1 MIHSTFD
8 MIFSCSSHSNIWI
21 PCKQI
26 NDLSALMFLRPPS
39 GRSSWNL
46 DSAVIHKSSSS
57 SRQLHQPLT
66 SRQELNRLDQQYSP
80 SNPLSFTHCRMAG
93 PLLAG
98 RHETLPGP
106 MQVAQQRVNERGQ
119 WKNKFEF
126 ILTVAGAI
134 VGLGNIWRFPYL
146 CYKNGGGAFFI
157 PYILYLVTCGIP
169 LFILETALGQYTSQ
183 GGITCWRKICPLFE
197 GMGYAAQ
204 VITIYGCMTYI
215 VILVWAFLYLFSSFT
230 ADLPWANCNNAWN
243 TDFCVTFGTK
253 NASTNWTV
261 PLLNVSSSVVEFWHR
276 RVLRMS
282 DGIESLGGIRWELA
296 LCLLLSWAICYFCI
310 WKGVRS
316 TGKAAYFT
324 ATFPYVMLAVLF
336 VRGVTLPGAKDG
348 IFYYLYP
355 NVTRLADPQ
364 VWMDAGTQ
372 IFYSYAI
379 CLGYLT
385 SLGSYNKYNNNCY
398 KDSFYLC
405 LLNSGTSFVS
415 GFAIFSI
422 LGYMAGEQGVDISVV
437 AESGPGL
444 VFIVYPQAVSLL
456 PCPQFW
462 AICFFTMIILLGVD
476 SQFVALESLMTSV
489 TDFNPNLIRKGYRRE
504 LLLLLICCCCYL
516 VGLIMITEGGLYII
530 QLFDHYVCS
539 GATLLLLSICQ
550 SLSIGW
556 IYGAERFC
564 DNIEDMIGYRPSSLL
579 KYCWLYITPTIG
591 TVTFVF
597 SLLKYSPLK
606 FNNTYVYP
614 WWAYGLGWILAMS
627 SLSLIPITMVYKL
640 YQAKGTF
647 WQVSDI
653 I

>member
-1 MIHSTFD
+1 M
-8 MIFSCSSHSNIWI
+8 
-21 PCKQI
+21 
-26 NDLSALMFLRPPS
+26 A
-39 GRSSWNL
+39 
-46 DSAVIHKSSSS
+46 A
-57 SRQLHQPLT
+57 
-66 SRQELNRLDQQYSP
+66 
-80 SNPLSFTHCRMAG
+80 PLSV
-93 PLLAG
+93 G
-98 RHETLPGP
+98 RHELLPGS
-106 MQVAQQRVNERGQ
+106 VHYTQQRVKERGQ
-119 WKNKFEF
+119 WDSKMEF

-134 VGLGNIWRFPYL
+134 IGLGNIWRFPYL

-197 GMGYAAQ
+197 GLGYAAQ

-215 VILVWAFLYLFSSFT
+215 VILAWAFHYLFSSFT
-230 ADLPWANCNNAWN
+230 VDLPWANCNNDWN
-243 TDFCVTFGTK
+243 TDACVTFGT
-253 NASTNWTV
+253 NNVTSNWTV
-261 PLLNVSSSVVEFWHR
+261 PLLNTSSSVVEFWQR
-276 RVLRMS
+276 RVLRIS

-316 TGKAAYFT
+316 TGKAACFT
-324 ATFPYVMLAVLF
+324 ATFPYVMLLVLF
-336 VRGVTLPGAKDG
+336 VRGVTLPGAIDG
-348 IFYYLYP
+348 IFYYMYP
-355 NVTRLADPQ
+355 NATRLADPQ

-372 IFYSYAI
+372 VFFSYAI

-405 LLNSGTSFVS
+405 LLNSGTSFLS

-422 LGYMAGEQGVDISVV
+422 LGYMAGEQGVDISMV

-462 AICFFTMIILLGVD
+462 AVCFFTMIILLGLD
-476 SQFVALESLMTSV
+476 SQFVGLESLMTSV
-489 TDFNPNLIRKGYRRE
+489 TDVYPNVLRKGHRRE
-504 LLLLLICCCCYL
+504 LLLLLICCCCCL
-516 VGLIMITEGGLYII
+516 VGLIMVTEGGLYII

-550 SLSIGW
+550 SFSIGW

-564 DNIEDMIGYRPSSLL
+564 DNIEDMIGYRPSSLV
-579 KYCWLYITPTIG
+579 KYCWLYITPTMCTG
-591 TVTFVF
+591 TFVF
-597 SLLKYSPLK
+597 SVLKYSPLK

-614 WWAYGLGWILAMS
+614 WWAYGLGWFLAMS

-640 YQAKGTF
+640 YRGQGTF
-647 WQVSDI
+647 WHVSGISDFLLNI
-653 I
+653 STRVKNDLLLH

>member
-1 MIHSTFD
+1 MAAS
-8 MIFSCSSHSNIWI
+8 
-21 PCKQI
+21 
-26 NDLSALMFLRPPS
+26 LSA
-39 GRSSWNL
+39 G
-46 DSAVIHKSSSS
+46 K
-57 SRQLHQPLT
+57 
-66 SRQELNRLDQQYSP
+66 
-80 SNPLSFTHCRMAG
+80 
-93 PLLAG
+93 
-98 RHETLPGP
+98 HETLPGP
-106 MQVAQQRVNERGQ
+106 VQDTQQSVKERGQ
-119 WKNKFEF
+119 WDSKMEF

-134 VGLGNIWRFPYL
+134 IGLGNIWRFPYL

-183 GGITCWRKICPLFE
+183 GGITCWRKICPVFE

-215 VILVWAFLYLFSSFT
+215 VILAWAFLYLFSSFSV
-230 ADLPWANCNNAWN
+230 DLPWANCNNAA
-243 TDFCVTFGTK
+243 THLHTIHFLLGIKCIAV
-253 NASTNWTV
+253 STIS
-261 PLLNVSSSVVEFWHR
+261 PYRR
-276 RVLRMS
+276 RVLRIS

-296 LCLLLSWAICYFCI
+296 LCLLLSWIVCYFCI
-310 WKGVRS
+310 WKGVKS
-316 TGKAAYFT
+316 TGKAAYVT
-324 ATFPYVMLAVLF
+324 ATFPYVMLVVLF

-355 NVTRLADPQ
+355 NTTRLADPQ

-379 CLGYLT
+379 GLGYLT

-422 LGYMAGEQGVDISVV
+422 LGHMAREQGVDISVV

-462 AICFFTMIILLGVD
+462 AVCFFSMIILLGVD
-476 SQFVALESLMTSV
+476 SQFVGLESLMTSV
-489 TDFNPNLIRKGYRRE
+489 TDVYPNLIRKGYRRE
-504 LLLLLICCCCYL
+504 MLLLLICCCCYL
-516 VGLIMITEGGLYII
+516 VGLIMVTEGGLYII

-564 DNIEDMIGYRPSSLL
+564 DNIEDMIGYRPSSLV
-579 KYCWLYITPTIG
+579 KYCWLYITPTIC
-591 TVTFVF
+591 T
-597 SLLKYSPLK
+597 YSPLK
-606 FNNTYVYP
+606 FNNTYLYP
-614 WWAYGLGWILAMS
+614 WWAYWLGWFLAMS

-640 YQAKGTF
+640 YWGKGNF
-647 WQVSDI
+647 WQVSMMGSFPWNI
-653 I
+653 

>member
-1 MIHSTFD
+1 
-8 MIFSCSSHSNIWI
+8 
-21 PCKQI
+21 
-26 NDLSALMFLRPPS
+26 MFLRPPS

-66 SRQELNRLDQQYSP
+66 SRQELNRLDQQHSP
-80 SNPLSFTHCRMAG
+80 SDPLSLTHCRMAG

-98 RHETLPGP
+98 RHETLPRP

-119 WKNKFEF
+119 WENKFEF

-146 CYKNGGGAFFI
+146 CYKNGGGVFFI

-372 IFYSYAI
+372 IFYSYTI

-422 LGYMAGEQGVDISVV
+422 LGYMAREQGVDISVV

-444 VFIVYPQAVSLL
+444 VFIVYPQAVSML
-456 PCPQFW
+456 PYPQFW
-462 AICFFTMIILLGVD
+462 AVCFFTMIILLGVD

-489 TDFNPNLIRKGYRRE
+489 TDFYPNLIRKGYRRE

-591 TVTFVF
+591 T
-597 SLLKYSPLK
+597 YSPLK

-647 WQVSDI
+647 CQRLQTVCRPADDLPMMKKEMAGLYALDRVTEDEKTYNNNL
-653 I
+653 